1 MGGVCGWGLS
11 GGCCIAWFFGGR
23 EGRHSEMSFLEIDS
37 LRSGGN
43 VPYDQEESR
52 TLYESWVELSW
63 AVEVLF
69 AKLLSSQNVVMRY

>member
-1 MGGVCGWGLS
+1 
-11 GGCCIAWFFGGR
+11 
-23 EGRHSEMSFLEIDS
+23 MSFLEIDS